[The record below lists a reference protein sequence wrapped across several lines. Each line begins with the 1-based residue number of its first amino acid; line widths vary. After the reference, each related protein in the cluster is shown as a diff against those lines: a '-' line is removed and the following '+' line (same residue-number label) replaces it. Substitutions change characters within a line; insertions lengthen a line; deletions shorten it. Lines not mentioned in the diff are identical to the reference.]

1 MEENKSLDL
10 NNKTKRWII
19 LGFVVLMLFNI
30 YSLIRINT
38 LKEEIQNDIINLNMK
53 MTTEMNNGTRE
64 LKDSLKDSLSIISD
78 FRYKE
83 EGFNEEKK
91 EINLTFYGS
100 PKVYKDGLKFYFTYT
115 SNGETKSVRGALGS
129 NKEYSAKVAIPLS
142 NEIKFGVM
150 LDYGDEV
157 KKEMWD
163 GNYMEM
169 AKHQL
174 QLVPIGFQGE
184 TKKLEDNQ
192 VEFKGKIT
200 TNIYPSAIE
209 GNYVA
214 EPFCNIVINDNMVEK
229 LKLEKNPTVPSEY
242 SVDLNKTYKLNEGDR
257 LQIFVEV
264 YDHYGFNYKYCARTT
279 INEDGKI
286 VDLDFSIPNDVVIIT
301 P

>member
-1 MEENKSLDL
+1 MEENKSLDTS
-10 NNKTKRWII
+10 KKVKRWII
-19 LGFVVLMLFNI
+19 LCFVVLILFNI
-30 YSLIRINT
+30 YSLVKINN
-38 LKEEIQNDIINLNMK
+38 LQEQIQNDIYNSDRQMNTSMSSIN
-53 MTTEMNNGTRE
+53 TTVEET
-64 LKDSLKDSLSIISD
+64 LKKQGSILSG

-83 EGFNEEKK
+83 EGFNADKK

-100 PKVYKDGLKFYFTYT
+100 PKVYKEGLKFYFTYT
-115 SNGETKSVRGALGS
+115 SNGETNSVQGALDL

-163 GNYMEM
+163 GNYMEI

-174 QLVPIGFQGE
+174 QLVPIGFQGK

-209 GNYVA
+209 GNDVA

-229 LKLEKNPTVPSEY
+229 LKLEKNPKVSSEY
-242 SVDLNKTYKLNEGDR
+242 SVNLNKSYRLNEGDR

-264 YDHYGFNYKYCARTT
+264 YDLYGFNYKYCARTT
-279 INEDGKI
+279 TNENGKI

>member
-10 NNKTKRWII
+10 NKKVKRWII
-19 LGFVVLMLFNI
+19 LGFVVLILFNI

-38 LKEEIQNDIINLNMK
+38 LQEHIQNDIYNLDRQMNTSMSSIN
-53 MTTEMNNGTRE
+53 TTVEET
-64 LKDSLKDSLSIISD
+64 LKKQGSILSE

-83 EGFNEEKK
+83 EGFNADKK

-100 PKVYKDGLKFYFTYT
+100 PKVYKEGLKFYFTYT
-115 SNGETKSVRGALGS
+115 SNGETKSVQGDLGS

-163 GNYMEM
+163 GNYMEI

-209 GNYVA
+209 GNYVT

-229 LKLEKNPTVPSEY
+229 LKLEKNPKVPSEY
-242 SVDLNKTYKLNEGDR
+242 SVNLNKTYKLNEGDR

-264 YDHYGFNYKYCARTT
+264 YDLYGFNYKYCARTT
-279 INEDGKI
+279 INENGKI
-286 VDLDFSIPNDVVIIT
+286 VDLDFSIPNDAVIIT

>member
-10 NNKTKRWII
+10 NKKTKRRII
-19 LGFVVLMLFNI
+19 LGFVVLILFNI

-38 LKEEIQNDIINLNMK
+38 LKEEIQQDISNLDMQ
-53 MTTEMNNGTRE
+53 MTTEINNSRSE
-64 LKDSLKDSLSIISD
+64 LQDSLKESLSIISE

-83 EGFNEEKK
+83 EGFNADKK

-100 PKVYKDGLKFYFTYT
+100 PKVYKEGLKFYFTYT
-115 SNGETKSVRGALGS
+115 SNGETKSVQGALGS

-163 GNYMEM
+163 GNYMEI

-200 TNIYPSAIE
+200 INIYPSAIE

-214 EPFCNIVINDNMVEK
+214 EPFCNIVINDNRVEK
-229 LKLEKNPTVPSEY
+229 LKLERNPKVPSEY

-264 YDHYGFNYKYCARTT
+264 YDLYGFNYKYCARTT
-279 INEDGKI
+279 TNENGKI

>member
-1 MEENKSLDL
+1 MEENKSLDI
-10 NNKTKRWII
+10 NKKVKRWII
-19 LGFVVLMLFNI
+19 LGFVVLILFNI
-30 YSLIRINT
+30 YSLVKIND
-38 LKEEIQNDIINLNMK
+38 LQEQIQNDIHNLDIMMAK
-53 MTTEMNNGTRE
+53 SISDTKSE
-64 LKDSLKDSLSIISD
+64 LQDSLKESHSIISG

-83 EGFNEEKK
+83 EGFNADKK

-100 PKVYKDGLKFYFTYT
+100 PKVYKEGLKFYFTYT
-115 SNGETKSVRGALGS
+115 SNGETKSVQGALGS

-163 GNYMEM
+163 GNYMEI

-184 TKKLEDNQ
+184 TKKLEDNK

-229 LKLEKNPTVPSEY
+229 LKLEKNPKVPSEY
-242 SVDLNKTYKLNEGDR
+242 SVNLNKTYKLNEGDR

-264 YDHYGFNYKYCARTT
+264 YDLYGFNYKYCARTT
-279 INEDGKI
+279 TNENGKI